1 MPFFDPASRLEDIL
15 AAIRD
20 IEAFT
25 SGQAFEHYM
34 ATPMMRR
41 AVERSVEIFSEASRH
56 LPAGLKA
63 RHPQIPW
70 RRIADIGNVLRH
82 AYKVVDDAE
91 LWEIVVRDLAPLKAA
106 VETMLREAEADDRT
120 WPRGPKP

>member
-1 MPFFDPASRLEDIL
+1 MPFFDPAARLEDIL

-25 SGQAFEHYM
+25 AGQSFDHYM
-34 ATPMMRR
+34 AEPMMRR
-41 AVERSVEIFSEASRH
+41 AVERSVEIVSEASRH
-56 LPAGLKA
+56 VPDDLKA

-82 AYKVVDDAE
+82 GYKVVDDAE
-91 LWEIVVRDLAPLKAA
+91 MWDIVVRDLAPLKAA
-106 VETMLREAEADDRT
+106 TEQMLNDLGSKGAI
-120 WPRGPKP
+120 

>member
-25 SGQAFEHYM
+25 SAKSFEDYM
-34 ATPMMRR
+34 AEPMMRR
-41 AVERSVEIFSEASRH
+41 AVERSVEIISEASRH
-56 LPAGLKA
+56 VPDDLKT

-82 AYKVVDDAE
+82 GYKVVDDAE
-91 LWEIVVRDLAPLKAA
+91 MWDIVVRDLAPLKAA
-106 VETMLREAEADDRT
+106 VAAMLREIQEDSPGRT
-120 WPRGPKP
+120 